1 VVAAGRCP
9 PVDLPLR
16 DDLRTRLGW
25 GHVFELHALGEPE
38 ARAVLRREADRRGLL
53 LSDEVM
59 SYLMTRHARDLK
71 SLMALL
77 LELDTFGLAA
87 GRPVTLPLLRRLLA
101 EQELPA

>member
-1 VVAAGRCP
+1 
-9 PVDLPLR
+9 
-16 DDLRTRLGW
+16 
-25 GHVFELHALGEPE
+25 
-38 ARAVLRREADRRGLL
+38 
-53 LSDEVM
+53 M